1 MKKSAIAAL
10 LFAAVLALAGTA
22 FLAIGPERTWELL
35 AGSPDLG
42 RYEFDTLQ
50 RRKTPND
57 ALMCS
62 PGLCDGA
69 SDGPLPVF
77 DEPPDQVMK
86 KINGRIAASGGL
98 VRRVDDGSDPSYAR
112 YVTFTRW
119 MRFPDTTDI
128 QAIRMADGRTGL
140 RAYARAQLGSSD
152 RGVNKARLKRWLVPE

>member
-1 MKKSAIAAL
+1 MKISGITAL
-10 LFAAVLALAGTA
+10 LFVALLALAGAA
-22 FLAIGPERTWELL
+22 FLAIGRERTWALL

-42 RYEFDTLQ
+42 RYEFSTLK

-62 PGLCDGA
+62 PGLCKGA

-77 DEPPDQVMK
+77 DEPPEEVMK
-86 KINGRIAASGGL
+86 KINRKIAASGKL

-112 YVTFTRW
+112 YVTFTPW

-128 QAIRMADGRTGL
+128 QAIRMADGHTGL

-152 RGVNKARLKRWLVPE
+152 GGVNEARLKRWLAAK